1 MVDIAF
7 GGVEVVEG
15 HVLALDPAV
24 RTVVVVGKQG
34 VVERVAQAE
43 VEEDLGDVVVVVADT
58 ACAAAYMV
66 VAGVIDYAGAL
77 WTLVGADGGALVV
90 EDPKVTTRLEAK
102 LAGALQEDLLDEPL
116 EAFLAVAVEVGGQ
129 MFVHET
135 HSRYPCLVMSREVP
149 AK

>member
-7 GGVEVVEG
+7 GGVEVVEW

-24 RTVVVVGKQG
+24 RTVVVVGKQD

-43 VEEDLGDVVVVVADT
+43 VDLGDVVVVVADT

-66 VAGVIDYAGAL
+66 VAGVIGYAGAL